1 MSAGGRHRTAL
12 VTGSARGIGGAI
24 VTRLRADGHRVI
36 GVDVL
41 DHEVEVDVA
50 MQADLARPEECA
62 RVVAEAGPVDVLVN
76 SAAIFVH
83 KPIEDF
89 TVAEFDATIAVNLRA
104 MFLLSRDLVGPM
116 AERGWGRILNISSV
130 GARTGG
136 VSQSA
141 VYNATKAAIVSLT
154 KNFARNYG
162 PSGVTVNAVLPG
174 FTDSFMTS
182 HVTDEDRASWMSQ
195 IPLGRSAQPHEIGD
209 VVAFLASNAAGY
221 MTGASVDVNGGWV
234 MT

>member
-1 MSAGGRHRTAL
+1 MSAGRRHRTAL

-41 DHEVEVDVA
+41 DHEIEVDVA
-50 MQADLARPEECA
+50 TQADLARPEECA
-62 RVVAEAGPVDVLVN
+62 RVVAEAGPVDILVN

-104 MFLLSRDLVGPM
+104 MFLLSRDLVGGM

-174 FTDSFMTS
+174 FVDSFMTS
-182 HVTDEDRASWMSQ
+182 HVTAEDRSSYMSQ
-195 IPLGRSAQPHEIGD
+195 IPIGRAAQPQEIGD
-209 VVAFLASNAAGY
+209 VVAFLASDAAGY
-221 MTGASVDVNGGWV
+221 LTGASVDVNGGWV
-234 MT
+234 MA

>member
-1 MSAGGRHRTAL
+1 M
-12 VTGSARGIGGAI
+12 
-24 VTRLRADGHRVI
+24 
-36 GVDVL
+36 
-41 DHEVEVDVA
+41 
-50 MQADLARPEECA
+50 
-62 RVVAEAGPVDVLVN
+62 
-76 SAAIFVH
+76 
-83 KPIEDF
+83 
-89 TVAEFDATIAVNLRA
+89 
-104 MFLLSRDLVGPM
+104 
-116 AERGWGRILNISSV
+116 

-162 PSGVTVNAVLPG
+162 PAGVTVNAVLPG

-182 HVTDEDRASWMSQ
+182 HVTAEERSLWMSQ
-195 IPLGRSAQPHEIGD
+195 IPIGRAAQPHEIGD
-209 VVAFLASNAAGY
+209 VVAFLASDAAGY